1 VDRAVFGA
9 AGADDA
15 PSRRQVLEQLVPYA
29 ERHVRSGGRVNNI
42 VRHILGLYHGR
53 PRARAFRRHLSEQAP
68 REGAG
73 IGVLREAIEIAE
85 GERRVMAA
93 AE

>member
-1 VDRAVFGA
+1 M
-9 AGADDA
+9 
-15 PSRRQVLEQLVPYA
+15 
-29 ERHVRSGGRVNNI
+29 

-53 PRARAFRRHLSEQAP
+53 PRARAFRRQLSEQAP

-73 IGVLREAIEIAE
+73 IAVLLEAMRIAE
-85 GERRVMAA
+85 GESRPALAA

>member
-1 VDRAVFGA
+1 MDRRLFGDLA
-9 AGADDA
+9 PPPTRGA
-15 PSRRQVLEQLVPYA
+15 VLEALIPYL
-29 ERHVRSGGRVNNI
+29 ERHVRQGGRLNNV

-53 PRARAFRRHLSEQAP
+53 PRARAFRRQLSEQAP

-73 IGVLREAIEIAE
+73 IAVLLEAMRIAE
-85 GERRVMAA
+85 GESSPALAA